1 MTHSPIRACL
11 KMHSLVQLRG
21 ASQPGSCGAAFARAP
36 AIRTCSRARSIR
48 CATNILNIYII
59 PRAAQIIE
67 LASTYAANV
76 SELMDSE
83 AAIALAR
90 KASKEAS
97 TTIQLT
103 STTKLVRQL
112 IFSTHFVVTL
122 VVFPF

>member
-1 MTHSPIRACL
+1 
-11 KMHSLVQLRG
+11 
-21 ASQPGSCGAAFARAP
+21 
-36 AIRTCSRARSIR
+36 
-48 CATNILNIYII
+48 
-59 PRAAQIIE
+59 
-67 LASTYAANV
+67 
-76 SELMDSE
+76 MDSE